1 MYSLSLTYVFILLYD
16 LDDENNE
23 IDGTGWLY
31 KPTKNWCQEETI
43 NWLMTAASTIGQP
56 YSLIQHSLAV
66 PGNELITFT
75 KDDFKAHDPTYG
87 DKLYDLLP
95 PQHICTYTYLMY
107 IIIKRILIIKI
118 LNTYKHQII
127 LIINYIYEIL
137 LFSLYFNYLFGK
149 H

>member
-1 MYSLSLTYVFILLYD
+1 MLQESIRFNKIHIFFIFKLYVFVLVLG
-16 LDDENNE
+16 DENNE

-75 KDDFKAHDPTYG
+75 KDDFKAHDPAYG

-95 PQHICTYTYLMY
+95 PQHMCTYVYNY
-107 IIIKRILIIKI
+107 YANIENIKHL
-118 LNTYKHQII
+118 
-127 LIINYIYEIL
+127 
-137 LFSLYFNYLFGK
+137 
-149 H
+149 